1 MKCSPR
7 KEMAMGM
14 MYGGEA
20 KKKAKGMKCGG
31 EAKHMNYGGPVK
43 KMAKGG
49 CAVRGF
55 K

>member
-7 KEMAMGM
+7 KMEAIGM
-14 MYGGEA
+14 MYGGEV
-20 KKKAKGMKCGG
+20 K
-31 EAKHMNYGGPVK
+31 PK

-49 CAVRGF
+49 CAVKGMKVGVPVKMKKGGCAVRGM

>member
-14 MYGGEA
+14 MYGGEVKTKKMA
-20 KKKAKGMKCGG
+20 KGGCAVKGMKV
-31 EAKHMNYGGPVK
+31 GGPV

-49 CAVRGF
+49 CAVRGM

>member
-7 KEMAMGM
+7 KMEAMGM
-14 MYGGEA
+14 MYGGEVKPTKMA
-20 KKKAKGMKCGG
+20 KGGCAVKGMKV
-31 EAKHMNYGGPVK
+31 GGPVR

>member
-20 KKKAKGMKCGG
+20 KKPKKMAKGGWAVKGMKV
-31 EAKHMNYGGPVK
+31 GGPV